1 MKSIGASAYHKN
13 YLQVGAVVQAAV
25 LAAVAVELEAV
36 AAVGDSLRA
45 SPPPPGLIRAV
56 GGAHRSNPV
65 ASSLLDAAGAVG
77 TAALSAGRLTKR
89 SSQGRGLWPR
99 GRGAVDVAR
108 PAARHEEAERTKENE
123 KCTGVTQYT
132 ATYSDSDI

>member
-45 SPPPPGLIRAV
+45 SPPLQGSSEPSGGPIALILSRA
-56 GGAHRSNPV
+56 ACSTR
-65 ASSLLDAAGAVG
+65 
-77 TAALSAGRLTKR
+77 
-89 SSQGRGLWPR
+89 R
-99 GRGAVDVAR
+99 GRWVRRRSRLGA
-108 PAARHEEAERTKENE
+108 
-123 KCTGVTQYT
+123 
-132 ATYSDSDI
+132 